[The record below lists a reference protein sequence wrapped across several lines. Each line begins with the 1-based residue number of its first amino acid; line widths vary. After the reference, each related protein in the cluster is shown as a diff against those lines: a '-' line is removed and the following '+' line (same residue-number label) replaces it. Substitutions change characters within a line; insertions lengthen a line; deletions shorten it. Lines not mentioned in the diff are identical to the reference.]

1 MNTLPPFEV
10 FGSALVSLF
19 LATAR
24 LGTALMV
31 GPFFGG
37 PAGIARRGFVIVSMG
52 IALPLLMPQ
61 AILIPQSLVETTAL
75 CLKEILLGLLL
86 AIPAAVLFWAIASA
100 GELIDLQRGATAASV
115 FNPFFGAV
123 TSPTANLLMRFS
135 AAIFFVT
142 GGFLAFLSAVL
153 TSFEIYPI
161 NQLLPGFAPSAGA
174 SIALLMGEYFAMS
187 VLFGAPFLIV
197 FLLIDVGLGLMNRF
211 VPQLNIFFFSMPVKS
226 GATFFLLIFYTTTVV
241 WLLDSNMFTQETL
254 LFELRSF
261 FQ

>member
-1 MNTLPPFEV
+1 MNTLPPFEY

-24 LGTALMV
+24 LGTTLMV
-31 GPFFGG
+31 TPFFGG
-37 PAGIARRGFVIVSMG
+37 PTGIARRGILIVTMG

-61 AILIPQSLVETTAL
+61 AMMIPSSPVEVVAL
-75 CLKEILLGLLL
+75 CFKEVLLGLLL
-86 AIPAAVLFWAIASA
+86 AIPAAVLFWAITSA
-100 GELIDLQRGATAASV
+100 GELIDLQRGATSASV

-161 NQLLPGFAPSAGA
+161 NQLLPAFNETAGL
-174 SIALLMGEYFAMS
+174 SIARLMGEYFAMS
-187 VLFGAPFLIV
+187 VLYAAPFLIV

-226 GATFFLLIFYTTTVV
+226 GATFFLLIFYTSTVV
-241 WLLDSNMFTQETL
+241 WLLDLKMFTPETL
-254 LFELRSF
+254 LMELRSF
-261 FQ
+261 FK

>member
-31 GPFFGG
+31 VPFFGG
-37 PAGIARRGFVIVSMG
+37 PTGIARRGFLIVSMG

-61 AILIPQSLVETTAL
+61 AMAIPTSLLTTTAL
-75 CLKEILLGLLL
+75 CVKEVVLGLLL

-153 TSFEIYPI
+153 TSFEVFPI
-161 NQLLPGFAPSAGA
+161 NQLLPSFSASA
-174 SIALLMGEYFAMS
+174 ASSIALLMGEYFAMS

-197 FLLIDVGLGLMNRF
+197 FLLIDIGLGLMNRF

-226 GATFFLLIFYTTTVV
+226 GATFFLLIFYTTTLV
-241 WLLDSNMFTQETL
+241 WILDANMFTQEKL
-254 LFELRSF
+254 LMNLRSF
-261 FQ
+261 FE

>member
-1 MNTLPPFEV
+1 MNTLPQFEV
-10 FGSALVSLF
+10 FGSVLVSLF

-24 LGTALMV
+24 LGTALMIV
-31 GPFFGG
+31 PFFGG
-37 PAGIARRGFVIVSMG
+37 PTGIARRIFLIVSMG
-52 IALPLLMPQ
+52 IAVPLLMPQ
-61 AILIPQSLVETTAL
+61 AMAIPHSLVETTAL
-75 CLKEILLGLLL
+75 CVKEVLIGLLL

-135 AAIFFVT
+135 ATIFFVT

-161 NQLLPGFAPSAGA
+161 NEFLPAFNASAGS

-187 VLFGAPFLIV
+187 VLFASPFLIV

-226 GATFFLLIFYTTTVV
+226 GATFFLLIFYTTTLV
-241 WLLDSNMFTQETL
+241 WLLDTNMFTQEKL
-254 LFELRSF
+254 LMSLRSF
-261 FQ
+261 FK